1 MLKAIK
7 FLLWTYLVLL
17 IFEGALR
24 KWVLP
29 GAADAL
35 LIIRDP
41 VVIMIYLI
49 AIFGGIF
56 PVNGFVIAT
65 VVLTAASVAASF
77 IAGQHNMVVML
88 YGLRINYLHLPLIWI
103 MAGVLDVRDVRRYGI
118 FILLIAIPMALVM
131 VEQFRSPINARINQ
145 GVGATEGGQIFGADG
160 KIRPPGFF
168 AFITGPQLFLPLA
181 AAFFFYQ
188 ASVKRQLPW
197 LILLG
202 TGLAIAVSLPVSISR
217 TAVVATGLVGATFA
231 FTLLFGSKRA
241 GALLR
246 TGIIF
251 GVLLV
256 GLSFLPIFSEGR
268 DAFLS
273 RWQSAATSNQGD
285 AVQNVSDRIFGGLLQ
300 PFYTMRNARIF
311 GAGIGVGSNVGARL
325 LSGGVGFLL
334 AEDEWSKIFLELGP
348 ILGLAFIG
356 FRIVLTCYLGLVS
369 LRALL
374 FQREALPILL
384 FSAAGVAVFEYQWG
398 PPTILGFAVFG
409 AGMILAA
416 LKPAPIDE
424 PAAEEPEHRPE
435 ATPILPSVPPAN
447 GHRPPALAKLS
458 AP

>member
-41 VVIMIYLI
+41 VVILIYVL
-49 AIFGGIF
+49 AIFERVF
-56 PVNGFVIAT
+56 PINGFVIAIGA
-65 VVLTAASVAASF
+65 LTAASVAASF
-77 IAGQHNMVVML
+77 IAGQHNLIVMC
-88 YGLRINYLHLPLIWI
+88 YGLRINYLHLPLIWV
-103 MAGVLDVRDVRRYGI
+103 MAEVLDVRDVRRYGI
-118 FILLIAIPMALVM
+118 FILLVAIPMAFVM

-145 GVGATEGGQIFGADG
+145 GVGGTEGGQIFGADG

-202 TGLAIAVSLPVSISR
+202 AGISIAISLPVSISR
-217 TAVVATGLVGATFA
+217 TAVLATVLVGGTFA

-241 GALLR
+241 GAILR
-246 TGIIF
+246 TGLIM
-251 GVLLV
+251 GVLLA

-273 RWQSAATSNQGD
+273 RWQTAATSNEGD
-285 AVQNVSDRIFGGLLQ
+285 AVQNISDRVLGGFFQ
-300 PFYTMRNARIF
+300 PFVMMKNAPFF

-325 LSGGVGFLL
+325 LSGKVGFLL

-348 ILGLAFIG
+348 VLGLAFIG
-356 FRIVLTCYLGLVS
+356 FRVVLTCYLGFVA
-369 LRALL
+369 LRALV
-374 FQREALPILL
+374 FRREALPILL
-384 FSAAGVAVFEYQWG
+384 FAAAGVAVFEYQWG
-398 PPTILGFAVFG
+398 PPTILGFAVLG

-416 LKPAPIDE
+416 LKPAPVE
-424 PAAEEPEHRPE
+424 GAMTETPGNRPE
-435 ATPILPSVPPAN
+435 FTPLPPTVPPTTT
-447 GHRPPALAKLS
+447 HRPPVLSKLP
-458 AP
+458 A

>member
-7 FLLWTYLVLL
+7 FLLWTYLGLL

-24 KWVLP
+24 KWVFP

-41 VVIMIYLI
+41 VVILIYAL
-49 AIFGGIF
+49 AIFGRVF
-56 PVNGFVIAT
+56 PINGFVIT
-65 VVLTAASVAASF
+65 VGVLTAASVAASF
-77 IAGQHNMVVML
+77 IAGQHNLIVML
-88 YGLRINYLHLPLIWI
+88 YGLRINYLHLPLIWV
-103 MAGVLDVRDVRRYGI
+103 MAEVLDVRDVRRYGI
-118 FILLIAIPMALVM
+118 FILLIAIPMAFIM

-145 GVGATEGGQIFGADG
+145 GVGGTEGGQIFGADG

-188 ASVKRQLPW
+188 MSVKRQLPW

-202 TGLAIAVSLPVSISR
+202 AGISIAISLPVSISR
-217 TAVVATGLVGATFA
+217 TAVLATVLVGATFA

-246 TGIIF
+246 TGLLM
-251 GVLLV
+251 GLLLV

-273 RWQSAATSNQGD
+273 RWQTAATSNQGD
-285 AVQNVSDRIFGGLLQ
+285 AVQNISDRVLGGFFQ
-300 PFYTMRNARIF
+300 PFVMMKKAPLF

-325 LSGGVGFLL
+325 LSGKVGFLL

-348 ILGLAFIG
+348 ILGLVFIG
-356 FRIVLTCYLGLVS
+356 FRIVLTVYLGFIS
-369 LRALL
+369 LRALV
-374 FQREALPILL
+374 FRREALPLLL

-398 PPTILGFAVFG
+398 PPTILGFAVLG
-409 AGMILAA
+409 SGMILAA
-416 LKPAPIDE
+416 LKPAPVDDPMME
-424 PAAEEPEHRPE
+424 SPEHRPE
-435 ATPILPSVPPAN
+435 PTSLPPAVPPSTT
-447 GHRPPALAKLS
+447 HRPPVLSKLP
-458 AP
+458 A